1 MAVANASATVA
12 IKGEDKTQKAFRSVQ
27 KSVGKLKK
35 SLGTLKAG
43 ALGLGAMGAGLS
55 LFTKKVLD
63 HADKLGKTAV
73 KINITTGALQK
84 LRFAAEQAGMSSGSL
99 DQMLSK
105 LTVNLGQA
113 AFQTGAQRDALDT
126 LGLSA
131 SRIAKLPLE
140 QSFLVIGQALS
151 ELTTDTERAKVATDL
166 FGRSGQQMFN
176 LFQNGAAPVI
186 KLGQELENVGGVLS
200 DNLVKNSERANDA
213 VNKLSKA
220 TFGAS
225 SSLVGEFAPSI
236 EAAANSATEW
246 IKMVKGSRQSL
257 EQMIRGLKPATD
269 SLATL
274 EAAHLRL
281 VSASKKTT
289 EAIKEEEDAW
299 FVDDELIGR
308 MQRWQKVYQAWIPH
322 LAGVI
327 EKRKEDGAAT
337 EKNVVAEYRQAVALT
352 ATEQAAL
359 KQTDTKKKKVKV
371 EKEEK
376 EGIEGV
382 NISMEAQALFA
393 SKLTTQFEA
402 HTSVIKKK
410 QAATKEATDAE
421 TASLHALQIA
431 HLDVMRDRF
440 AVNEETKF
448 NLMDSDMEETER
460 IIAMYDER
468 KKIHRNHA
476 LDTERMQKINAAN
489 IVHIETA
496 KQKALAALEEKR
508 RLATFSTMNA
518 MAGAVADQG
527 QAFFEFSKALA
538 IGEAIMNTYN
548 AASAALK
555 IPPPPVG
562 VALAAMITGLGLA
575 NVAKISSQKAPTFKK
590 EMGGPVASGRPYLV
604 GERGPEMFVP
614 NSAGAI
620 QSNTGATNVN
630 IQINAVDTE
639 GFDELLFARRAVI
652 VSVINQAMHRQG
664 KRGLV

>member
-43 ALGLGAMGAGLS
+43 ALGLGAMGAGLT

-63 HADKLGKTAV
+63 HADQLGKTAV
-73 KINITTGALQK
+73 KINITTDALQK

-105 LTVNLGQA
+105 LTVNLGKA
-113 AFQTGAQRDALDT
+113 AFQTGAQRDALNE
-126 LGLSA
+126 LELSA
-131 SRIAKLPLE
+131 SRMAKLPLD
-140 QSFLVIGQALS
+140 QAFLVIGDSFKNLA
-151 ELTTDTERAKVATDL
+151 TDSDRARVATDL
-166 FGRSGQQMFN
+166 FGRSGQQLFN
-176 LFQNGAAPVI
+176 LFQNGAEPVI
-186 KLGQELENVGGVLS
+186 KLGQELDNVGGVLR
-200 DNLVKNSERANDA
+200 DDLVKNSEAANDST
-213 VNKLSKA
+213 NKLSKA
-220 TFGAS
+220 VFGAS
-225 SSLVGEFAPSI
+225 ASLVGELAPSI
-236 EAAANSATEW
+236 KAVADSATDW
-246 IKMVKGSRQSL
+246 IKMVKGSRVTL

-269 SLATL
+269 SLETL

-281 VSASKKTT
+281 VSASEKTT
-289 EAIKEEEDAW
+289 KAIKEEEDAW

-337 EKNVVAEYRQAVALT
+337 EKNVVAEYRHAAALT
-352 ATEQAAL
+352 ATEIAAL
-359 KQTDTKKKKVKV
+359 KQTGTKKKKVKV

-376 EGIEGV
+376 KGIEGV
-382 NISMEAQALFA
+382 NISMEAQSLFA
-393 SKLTTQFEA
+393 SKMTTQFEA
-402 HTSVIKKK
+402 HTSAIKKK

-421 TASLHALQIA
+421 KASLQALQIA

-440 AVNEETKF
+440 AVNEETKY
-448 NLMDSDMEETER
+448 NLMESDMEETER

-468 KKIHRNHA
+468 KKIHQNHA
-476 LDTERMQKINAAN
+476 LDTERMQRINAAN

-496 KQKALAALEEKR
+496 KQKALAELEEKR
-508 RLATFSTMNA
+508 RLATFNTMSS
-518 MAGAVADQG
+518 MAAAVADQG

-575 NVAKISSQKAPTFKK
+575 NVAKIGSQKAPTFKK
-590 EMGGPVASGRPYLV
+590 EMGGPVTKGRSYLV

-614 NSAGAI
+614 NSAGDI
-620 QSNTGATNVN
+620 QPNTGATNVH

-652 VSVINQAMHRQG
+652 VSVINQALHRQG